1 MQNNEK
7 IYKKKVDISK
17 ILCNNHF
24 KKQRYIILKN
34 IVLLEMY
41 FMLSFITIWVGG
53 LKALCLSRWGDIVI
67 GETDKQRGKL
77 VSYSIYLNV

>member
-7 IYKKKVDISK
+7 NYKKRVDISE

-34 IVLLEMY
+34 TVLLEMY

-53 LKALCLSRWGDIVI
+53 LKALCLSRWSDIVI